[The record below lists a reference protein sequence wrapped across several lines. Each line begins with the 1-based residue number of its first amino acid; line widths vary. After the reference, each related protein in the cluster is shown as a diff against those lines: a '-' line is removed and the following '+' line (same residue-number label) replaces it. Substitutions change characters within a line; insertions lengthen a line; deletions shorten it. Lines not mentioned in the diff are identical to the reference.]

1 MNQEGLSMLDS
12 ILQNVLPDALAI
24 GVPYDLFWVSTPK
37 DLEPFKKAFSL
48 SQEIN
53 DISNWQLG
61 NYIRIAIAS
70 AFSDKAKYPSEP
82 YMYSE
87 RHKEEL
93 DEEDRLLMGK
103 ENNQLV
109 RIKLMERIRKRK
121 LKSSGGDS
129 IE

>member
-1 MNQEGLSMLDS
+1 MLDS

-37 DLEPFKKAFSL
+37 DLEPFKKAFSI

-61 NYIRIAIAS
+61 NYIRVAITS
-70 AFSDKAKYPSEP
+70 AFNDKAKYPNEP
-82 YMYSE
+82 YMYTS

-93 DEEDRLLMGK
+93 DEETKLLQGK

-109 RIKLMERIRKRK
+109 RIKLMERIKKRK

>member
-1 MNQEGLSMLDS
+1 MTLLDS
-12 ILQNVLPDALAI
+12 ILENVLPDALAI
-24 GVPYDLFWVSTPK
+24 GVPYELFWVSTPK

-61 NYIRIAIAS
+61 NYIRVAIAS
-70 AFSDKAKYPSEP
+70 AFNDKAKYPTEP
-82 YMYSE
+82 YMYTN

-93 DEEDRLLMGK
+93 DEETKLLQGK

-109 RIKLMERIRKRK
+109 RIKLMERIKKRK
-121 LKSSGGDS
+121 LKSSGGDN

>member
-1 MNQEGLSMLDS
+1 MSQLEGETLLDS
-12 ILQNVLPDALAI
+12 ILHHVLPDALAI

-48 SQEIN
+48 SREID

-70 AFSDKAKYPSEP
+70 SFNDKVKYPSEP
-82 YMYSE
+82 YMYTGK
-87 RHKEEL
+87 HVEEL
-93 DEEDRLLMGK
+93 DEETKLRIGK

-109 RIKLMERIRKRK
+109 RMRLLERIQKRK
-121 LKSSGGDS
+121 LKSSGG
-129 IE
+129 E